1 MLQWKKEKRM
11 KEKLRDFW
19 DFLDDLFE
27 FSAEPWKD
35 ILALILAG
43 GFIAWC
49 IYIIPHMVI
58 DIKEL
63 ITG

>member
-1 MLQWKKEKRM
+1 M
-11 KEKLRDFW
+11 KEKWRNFWEDF
-19 DFLDDLFE
+19 FY
-27 FSAEPWKD
+27 FSDEPWKD

-49 IYIIPHMVI
+49 IYIIPHMVV

>member
-1 MLQWKKEKRM
+1 M

-35 ILALILAG
+35 ILALILAS

-63 ITG
+63 IIG

>member
-1 MLQWKKEKRM
+1 M
-11 KEKLRDFW
+11 KEKWRDFW
-19 DFLDDLFE
+19 EDFFY
-27 FSAEPWKD
+27 FSDEPWKD
-35 ILALILAG
+35 ILALILAS

>member
-1 MLQWKKEKRM
+1 MKKKWS
-11 KEKLRDFW
+11 DF
-19 DFLDDLFE
+19 FY
-27 FSAEPWKD
+27 FSDEPWKD

-49 IYIIPHMVI
+49 IYIIPHI
-58 DIKEL
+58 IINIKEL